1 MLDRD
6 EHHTLRQIGLNL
18 AAAEACGMSDLTV
31 VRLLQNPLGQEAP
44 VGHRGDMVRV
54 SDGRASIYLFPW
66 EFEAAEEAR
75 LRWLLAK
82 KATPANWGY
91 STEST
96 ESTEGSPARRP

>member
-1 MLDRD
+1 M
-6 EHHTLRQIGLNL
+6 

-66 EFEAAEEAR
+66 EFEAAEEALQHR
-75 LRWLLAK
+75 EHREHRGFAGSTALSCAPPLL
-82 KATPANWGY
+82 P
-91 STEST
+91 S
-96 ESTEGSPARRP
+96 